1 MGGTF
6 AEEFSGDL
14 FKNHIVEDLQTSL
27 KKAVKSSPKTI
38 VTAHYPRN
46 NYETASA
53 RMHIEANLEKI
64 RRNRNNKKGIKIYA
78 DIFLSDGEDYI
89 VSEPDFAKIEMS
101 YSEFCNMNTL
111 KFVEEVAIP
120 LAEKLKQW
128 KPKPGVLKEPDP
140 FNAFDGVPEEAII
153 KKTPVTLKCEVKL
166 ESVDESVDGETVVEP
181 TRQKMRSMF
190 LKATTN
196 KNKYKFLI
204 KSTLEDKKYDCVE
217 ISYNEEGLNV
227 SLINGENIEQAK
239 IVNDKVAY
247 RIVNEYIKCENID
260 IDVIEQ
266 EVLSQPP
273 KPKTQ
278 QKSNEDA
285 SNGGCLSAIGG
296 LLCVVILVALF
307 IFYIYSIFYI

>member
-1 MGGTF
+1 MRMGGTF

-166 ESVDESVDGETVVEP
+166 ESVDESGDGETVVEP

-204 KSTLEDKKYDCVE
+204 KSTLENKKYDYVE
-217 ISYNEEGLNV
+217 VNYNEDGLIV
-227 SLINGENIEQAK
+227 SLIKDENVEQSK
-239 IVNDKVAY
+239 SVNSTVAY
-247 RIVNEYIKCENID
+247 RVVNEYIKCEDINID
-260 IDVIEQ
+260 SIEQ
-266 EVLSQPP
+266 DVLSQPP
-273 KPKTQ
+273 KPKQVQ
-278 QKSNEDA
+278 QSNNSSGA
-285 SNGGCLSAIGG
+285 GCLTAAIPIVCF
-296 LLCVVILVALF
+296 LIYIILKF
-307 IFYIYSIFYI
+307 F